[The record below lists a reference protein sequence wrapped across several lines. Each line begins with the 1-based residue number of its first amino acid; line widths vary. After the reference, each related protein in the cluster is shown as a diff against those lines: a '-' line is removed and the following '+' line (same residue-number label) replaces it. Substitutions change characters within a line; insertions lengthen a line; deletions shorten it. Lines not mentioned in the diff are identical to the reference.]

1 MQNKYEE
8 DFDYFVKVIKSSCP
22 YSTYINWKK
31 FISYKES
38 ICSNKSNINFV
49 KSFIKLLDNI
59 PSSREITHLYFIPDL
74 DNEIKYQKDFRP
86 IAYEK
91 YKEAKKYNIKNSCTF
106 TVPLEKA
113 QIIYKPYFE
122 YILNNNKLYI
132 KINELSVSDEYII
145 DFYNKIKNF
154 YMDTDCISIDIS
166 DCPGGT
172 QDAVRLFL
180 SIFSSKRIIQNIK
193 YYFSITKY
201 NKQQLKEQMKINYMD
216 FKEKQLLKRDFLKK
230 STKEVGRKDSKIP
243 NTSYSCY
250 QRIGYDLGSFRITSF
265 GYNFP
270 DYNKKIIV
278 LGNDNVSSVGGYF
291 LYLSKLLG
299 FQIKALLSKAPKRAF
314 EKGSVKSPQ
323 NEKSIKKYIG
333 KTAWGP
339 GRILDVLPNTKLLF
353 NYDAMISK
361 ENIIGMPLETSK

>member
-91 YKEAKKYNIKNSCTF
+91 YKEAKKYNIKSSSTSIGAFLN
-106 TVPLEKA
+106 P

-122 YILNNNKLYI
+122 YELNNNKLYI

-154 YMDTDCISIDIS
+154 YMNTDCISIDIS

-216 FKEKQLLKRDFLKK
+216 FKAKEK
-230 STKEVGRKDSKIP
+230 SSKIP

-314 EKGSVKSPQ
+314 EKSSVKSPQ